1 MQESAGMT
9 DDPAPLSAGGTLQF
23 SQPSRGRRM
32 WLVAELA
39 VIFVGAPLAMREAV
53 HGAHIPLFLALLP
66 VFVVALVLLIA
77 DSTFRLRTELRR
89 GFSGWQ
95 LLTILAVFAIAG
107 GAVTY
112 WVWLIHPQWY
122 LEFPKN
128 RPQIWGRIMLLYP
141 FASVAVQ
148 ELVYR
153 TFYFHRYGPLFGR
166 HRWLGILLNG
176 VLFALG
182 HIVIGTAFA
191 ILGTFATG
199 TLFAMRYASTRSFW
213 AVFLEHTLWGW
224 LVFTVGLG
232 RFFFTGISNI

>member
-1 MQESAGMT
+1 
-9 DDPAPLSAGGTLQF
+9 
-23 SQPSRGRRM
+23 
-32 WLVAELA
+32 
-39 VIFVGAPLAMREAV
+39 MRAAI

-66 VFVVALVLLIA
+66 IFAIAVIILLA
-77 DSTFRLRTELRR
+77 DPTFRLRTELAR

-95 LLTILAVFAIAG
+95 FLSILAVFGVAG

-128 RPQIWGRIMLLYP
+128 RPELWLRIMLLYP

-153 TFYFHRYGPLFGR
+153 TFYFHRYGALFGKN
-166 HRWLGILLNG
+166 RWLGILLNG
-176 VLFALG
+176 VLFGFG
-182 HIVIGTAFA
+182 HIVIGTTFA
-191 ILGTFATG
+191 ILGTLATG
-199 TLFAMRYASTRSFW
+199 TLFALRYSATRSFW
-213 AVFLEHTLWGW
+213 AVFIEHTLWGW

-232 RFFFTGISNI
+232 QFFFTGVSNL